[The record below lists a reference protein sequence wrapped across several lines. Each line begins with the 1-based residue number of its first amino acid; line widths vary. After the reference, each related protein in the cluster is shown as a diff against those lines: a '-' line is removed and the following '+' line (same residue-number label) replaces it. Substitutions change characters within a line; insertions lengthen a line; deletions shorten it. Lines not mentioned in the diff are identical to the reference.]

1 MRKYLFSD
9 LSMDWRL
16 VTTIF
21 VTTLVIVIDH
31 YHAVLADKWMDHTL
45 LYLIIPL
52 LLVVVIFR
60 QPLSMYGFQI
70 GDWKAGLIFT
80 IGGWIL
86 MTVVMYFVARTPDFR
101 AYYAGNRETIFQ
113 LIATNAADL
122 FGWEFVFRGL
132 LVFALF
138 PVCGPY
144 AIILQAVPFT
154 IAHFGKPELETIS
167 CIFGGTVL
175 VYIAWRTKSFYYPFL
190 IHWYLTTI
198 TILFAQFLA

>member
-1 MRKYLFSD
+1 MFAD
-9 LSMDWRL
+9 LKMDWRL
-16 VTTIF
+16 VSTIIM
-21 VTTLVIVIDH
+21 TTLLIVIDH
-31 YHAVLADKWMDHTL
+31 YHAILVEKWMDHTL
-45 LYLIIPL
+45 LYLIIPF
-52 LLVVVIFR
+52 LLVVIIYR
-60 QPLSMYGFQI
+60 QPLSIYGFQI
-70 GDWKAGLIFT
+70 GNWKAGLVFT
-80 IGGWIL
+80 FGGWIL
-86 MTVVMYFVARTPDFR
+86 MTVVMIFVARTPDFR
-101 AYYAGNRETIFQ
+101 AYYSGNQENFFQ

-167 CIFGGTVL
+167 CIFGGTVFG
-175 VYIAWRTKSFYYPFL
+175 YIAWRTKSFYYPFL

-198 TILFAQFLA
+198 TILFTRIVL

>member
-1 MRKYLFSD
+1 MFSE
-9 LSMDWRL
+9 LRMDWRL
-16 VTTIF
+16 VTTIV
-21 VTTLVIVIDH
+21 VTTLLIVIDH
-31 YHAVLADKWMDHTL
+31 YHALLVEKWMDHTL
-45 LYLIIPL
+45 LYLVIPL
-52 LLVVVIFR
+52 LLVVIVYR

-70 GDWKAGLIFT
+70 GDWRAGLVLT
-80 IGGWIL
+80 VGGWIL
-86 MTVVMYFVARTPDFR
+86 MTVVMNFVARTPDFR
-101 AYYAGNRETIFQ
+101 AYYSSNQENLFQ

-167 CIFGGTVL
+167 CIFGGTVFG
-175 VYIAWRTKSFYYPFL
+175 YIAWRTKSFYYPFL

-198 TILFAQFLA
+198 TILLTRILL